1 MVYGDVWLYAALLLY
16 WLYCCIATQWARD
29 HATLLYCLIQH
40 VFVLYCCRA
49 RCIGFTPAQASR
61 HGCAAVRLDDM
72 PEELRGCCAH
82 ALDTSAGCFGQ
93 VNKSCKE
100 LVEGRLAEEKEAHE
114 APYRK
119 FSSRYC
125 EALCS
130 MMRIPDGPKLITFP
144 DGGATIFKCPC
155 MEKELKVRGA
165 ISPTSQDTWVLAA
178 SRHWYYRRLVH
189 VNGER
194 PSAHLKAEWLAV
206 KATLPAAVAPM

>member
-1 MVYGDVWLYAALLLY
+1 MCCMVYGDVWLYAALLLY

-119 FSSRYC
+119 RSPRATARRCAALGSPTDPNSSR
-125 EALCS
+125 
-130 MMRIPDGPKLITFP
+130 FP
-144 DGGATIFKCPC
+144 TVAQ
-155 MEKELKVRGA
+155 R
-165 ISPTSQDTWVLAA
+165 SSSVLAWKRSSRSGAQFHQPRRTPGSWRPAGTGITGALSTSMA
-178 SRHWYYRRLVH
+178 SGRRPISRLS
-189 VNGER
+189 G
-194 PSAHLKAEWLAV
+194 WL
-206 KATLPAAVAPM
+206 